1 MIVTLDANADSEAV
15 RRALVGRGLWVRR
28 FEAGDEGPVQYLVE
42 AGSPSASATELRS
55 LEGVASVATRPSPHP
70 RLDRQASRVAVD
82 GVAIGRGADP
92 VLIAG
97 PCSVESPEGILDI
110 AGRLARFGVRFLRGG
125 AYKSRTSPYT
135 FQGHGARALR
145 WMRDAA
151 DAHGMRVVT
160 EAIGVDEVAPVAE
173 VADLLQIGSRHLHPP
188 PLLRAAAATGKPSLL
203 KRGMAATVEEWLLAA
218 EYCLCHGATGVIFCE
233 RGLRGFDPSTRHLLD
248 LGSVALL
255 AHVYRLPVIVDP
267 SHGAGRRDLIAPLS
281 RAAIAVGAAGLIIET
296 HDDPGRALSDGPQAL
311 PIEEIKE
318 VYPCSAE
325 MSHT

>member
-28 FEAGDEGPVQYLVE
+28 FEAGDEGPVQYFVE

-55 LEGVASVATRPSPHP
+55 LEGVASVATRPSPHT
-70 RLDRQASRVAVD
+70 RLDRQASRVDID

-97 PCSVESPEGILDI
+97 PCSVESPERILDI

-173 VADLLQIGSRHLHPP
+173 VADLLQIGSRNMHNP
-188 PLLRAAAATGKPSLL
+188 PLLRAAAATGKPILL

-218 EYCLCHGATGVIFCE
+218 EYCLCHGAAGVIFCE
-233 RGLRGFDPSTRHLLD
+233 RGLRGFEPSTRNLLD

-255 AHVYRLPVIVDP
+255 AHVHRLPVIVDP
-267 SHGAGRRDLIAPLS
+267 SHAAGRRDLIAPLS

-311 PIEEIKE
+311 PVEEIEE
-318 VYPCSAE
+318 VYPCPAE
-325 MSHT
+325 TSHA